1 MRIALNENEFM
12 DQLNAAKSESRKSF
26 NDESVLLEKFIQ
38 RPR

>member
-12 DQLNAAKSESRKSF
+12 DKLNAAKSESKKSF
-26 NDESVLLEKFIQ
+26 NDDSVLLEKFIQ

>member
-12 DQLNAAKSESRKSF
+12 DKLEAAKSEARKSF
-26 NDESVLLEKFIQ
+26 NDDAVLLERFIQ